1 MNELLISMEKFTA
14 NFTAIPAGCL
24 LASTLQHTGPLVTVT
39 HTSTGKTCLLGS
51 EAQPPP
57 PPPTKKIK

>member
-1 MNELLISMEKFTA
+1 MNELPISMEKFTA

-39 HTSTGKTCLLGS
+39 HTSTQHWQNMSAWVRGS
-51 EAQPPP
+51 
-57 PPPTKKIK
+57 TTTTTNNNN